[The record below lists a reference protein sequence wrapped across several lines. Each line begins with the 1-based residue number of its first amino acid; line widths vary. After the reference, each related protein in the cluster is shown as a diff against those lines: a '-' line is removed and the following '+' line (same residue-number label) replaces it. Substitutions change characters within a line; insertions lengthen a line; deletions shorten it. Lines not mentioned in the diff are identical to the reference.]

1 MENIVDLLRLAKE
14 RALMKI
20 TKGQK
25 GQALPIVLILLA
37 IGGLLIVPTLNY
49 ASTSLKTHQVT
60 ETKAEELY
68 SADSGVEDALYWFP
82 QLWQSGGSA
91 GPYSNWA
98 RSSYEINDRNVG
110 VTVENVTSQTYK
122 ITSTATSTGGG
133 STTVECYAYPLD
145 FSWLFDSAITSPGD
159 ITIKPG
165 CNITGNVT
173 YGGGL
178 DNKGTINGDEIQGLP
193 SDWPEADELSDFY
206 WEDVKTLTPV
216 PDGHTIDIS
225 SGTEAE
231 PYLIGPLLAQGDLD
245 ITGSGVARLEG
256 TIYVK
261 GNLRVWPGCSINL
274 NGQTIYAEGSIT
286 LQPGCTISGSGCII
300 AAGDINFQP
309 NMDSS
314 EDDFLF
320 LMSIGGTCTIQPSGD
335 FYGSLA
341 GDCEVYLMPDSDFT
355 LTAVPEEGLNFIGG
369 NDDMT
374 KIPMRIAYWKI
385 E

>member
-173 YGGGL
+173 YGGDI

-193 SDWPEADELSDFY
+193 GEWPEADELSDFY
-206 WEDVKTLTPV
+206 WEDVKNLTPV

-261 GNLRVWPGCSINL
+261 GNLRVLPGCSINL

-286 LQPGCTISGSGCII
+286 LWPGCTISGSGCII
-300 AAGDINFQP
+300 AEGDINFQP

-341 GDCEVYLMPDSDFT
+341 GDCAVYLMPDSDLT
-355 LTAVPEEGLNFIGG
+355 LTAVPEDGLNFIGG

>member
-68 SADSGVEDALYWFP
+68 SADSGVEDALYWLP

-173 YGGGL
+173 YGGEL
-178 DNKGTINGDEIQGLP
+178 NKSPGVTVNGDEIQGLP
-193 SDWPEADELSDFY
+193 SEWPEADELSEFY
-206 WEDVKTLTPV
+206 WEDVKSLTPV

-225 SGTEAE
+225 SGNETA
-231 PYLIGPLLAQGDLD
+231 PYLIGPLYAQGDLD
-245 ITGSGVARLEG
+245 IAGSGVARLEG
-256 TIYVK
+256 TTYVK
-261 GNLRVWPGCSINL
+261 GNLRAWPGCSINL

-286 LQPGCTISGSGCII
+286 LQPGCTVSGSGCII
-300 AAGDINFQP
+300 AEGDINFQP

-320 LMSIGGTCTIQPSGD
+320 LMSIYGKSWIKPTGTI
-335 FYGSLA
+335 YGSLA
-341 GDCEVYLMPDSDFT
+341 GDSDVDLQSGCT
-355 LTAVPEEGLNFIGG
+355 LT
-369 NDDMT
+369 
-374 KIPMRIAYWKI
+374 
-385 E
+385 